1 LQFAPRQSEI
11 VGNSLL
17 TIPDSRQETMKLSG
31 IRVLDLSQYLPGP
44 HLTMTMA
51 DHGADVIMVEPAN
64 GTGEPTRKMGTRA
77 ADGTSV
83 WFRNIARGK
92 RAVALDL
99 KDATQKDIF
108 FNLADDADVIV
119 EAFRPGVAKRLGLD
133 YDAIAARNPR
143 IVYCSISAFGQD
155 GPLKDKPAHDLGVQ
169 ALVGTADLSRGPD
182 DKPAM
187 PNLVAADM
195 ASSLT
200 ALSAILMALL
210 AREKTGEGDF
220 IDIAMF
226 DSLIAWTPNII
237 GSVFG
242 EDRAP
247 VPKQMRNYGGQAM
260 NRLYETKDGGHI
272 ALAGNEKKFCENFF
286 AALGRPDLA
295 NLAAGEPGP
304 TQAPLIAFLT
314 ETFATKTRAE
324 WEAFL
329 APIDLCWAPLHT
341 LKDGFDDPNT
351 KARGMVLTDSSGNRH
366 IGPAV
371 KFREQPAHPDLS
383 LPDYAPSA
391 ALHWRPR

>member
-1 LQFAPRQSEI
+1 
-11 VGNSLL
+11 
-17 TIPDSRQETMKLSG
+17 MKLSG

-77 ADGTSV
+77 NDGTSV

-92 RAVALDL
+92 RAIALDL
-99 KDATQKDIF
+99 KDAAQKKIF
-108 FNLADDADVIV
+108 LELADDADVIV
-119 EAFRPGVAKRLGLD
+119 EAFRPGAAKRLGTD
-133 YDAIAARNPR
+133 YETISARNPR

-155 GPLKDKPAHDLGVQ
+155 GPYRDKPAHDLAVQ
-169 ALVGTADLSRGPD
+169 ALAGTADLTRGND
-182 DKPAM
+182 DRPAM

-210 AREKTGEGDF
+210 ARERTGRGDF

-226 DSLIAWTPNII
+226 DSLLAWTPNIT
-237 GSVFG
+237 GSVLG
-242 EDRAP
+242 QDRAP

-260 NRLYETKDGGHI
+260 NRLYGTKDGGHI
-272 ALAGNEKKFCENFF
+272 ALAGNEAKFCENLF

-295 NLAAGEPGP
+295 KLAAGEPGP
-304 TQAPLIAFLT
+304 SQAPLIAFLT
-314 ETFATKTRAE
+314 TTFASKTRAE

-329 APIDLCWAPLHT
+329 GPVDLCWAPLHT
-341 LKDGFDDPNT
+341 LKDAFDDPNT
-351 KARGMVLTDSSGNRH
+351 KARGMVLTDADGNRH

-371 KFREQPAHPDLS
+371 KFRNDPATPDLS
-383 LPDYAPSA
+383 LPDYAPSSS
-391 ALHWRPR
+391 LHWRPR